1 VKRLILIGVAYLNSF
16 FNLAIFE
23 HRFWLQVLGDH
34 ARFIRDTLSPTET
47 DLVKKAVQFIEEFD
61 SLLHESRQNLSIE
74 ALQRLSETAQ
84 EHAQDIRAFKLEI
97 IREHLV
103 GDVTIGLSPTFLNH
117 MVNEV
122 EEYLRILPYLIQQ
135 EEPPVSHPLHHHL
148 VWLLD
153 AAGHAGGITDN
164 LDLVEKQLQ
173 EKSEAFTKR
182 FEQFYIKAVEMAGYL
197 RSNVH
202 LFPALDRF
210 NKNVKLEIALFK
222 TFLDE
227 LEEMEMNNRLL
238 GTLDQLMA
246 DHMARE
252 ECYYLIKLS
261 QSSHL
266 EQPDCDPTAP
276 RSKD

>member
-1 VKRLILIGVAYLNSF
+1 MNDFEETAV
-16 FNLAIFE
+16 FE

-47 DLVKKAVQFIEEFD
+47 DYVKTATHFITVFD
-61 SLLHESRQNLSIE
+61 KLLQESRQNVSSSLLQNITEQANEQAE
-74 ALQRLSETAQ
+74 A
-84 EHAQDIRAFKLEI
+84 IRSFKLEL

-103 GDVTIGLSPTFLNH
+103 GKITIGLSPTFLNH

-122 EEYLRILPYLIQQ
+122 EEYLRILSYLLVQQ
-135 EEPPVSHPLHHHL
+135 IPPACHPLHHHL

-153 AAGHAGGITDN
+153 AAGHAGAITDS
-164 LDLVEKQLQ
+164 LDLVEKKLQ
-173 EKSEAFTKR
+173 EKSELFTKR

-197 RSNVH
+197 RANVDQ
-202 LFPALDRF
+202 FPALDRF
-210 NKNVKLEIALFK
+210 NQNVKLEIVLFK

-227 LEEMEMNNRLL
+227 LEELEMTHALL
-238 GTLDQLMA
+238 GTLEPLMA

-252 ECYYLIKLS
+252 ECYYLMKLA

-266 EQPDCDPTAP
+266 QQPDCDPTKP
-276 RSKD
+276 RSN

>member
-1 VKRLILIGVAYLNSF
+1 MNSF
-16 FNLAIFE
+16 SDQAIYE
-23 HRFWLQVLGDH
+23 HQFWLQVLGDH
-34 ARFIRDTLSPTET
+34 ARFIRDTLSPTEQEFI
-47 DLVKKAVQFIEEFD
+47 KKAVYFIETFD
-61 SLLHESRQNLSIE
+61 SLLNKSRSNLSIE
-74 ALQRLSETAQ
+74 ALQNLTEQANEQAQ
-84 EHAQDIRAFKLEI
+84 QIRAFKLEI

-103 GDVTIGLSPTFLNH
+103 GDITIDLSPTFLNH

-122 EEYLRILPYLIQQ
+122 EEYLRILPYLLQQ
-135 EEPPVSHPLHHHL
+135 QVPPVAHPLHHHL

-173 EKSEAFTKR
+173 EKSEAFTVR

-197 RSNVH
+197 RSNVQM
-202 LFPALDRF
+202 FPALERF
-210 NKNVKLEIALFK
+210 NENVKLEIALFK

-227 LEEMEMNNRLL
+227 LEEMEMSNRLL

-252 ECYYLIKLS
+252 ECYYLIKLA

-266 EQPDCDPTAP
+266 DMPDCDPTKP
-276 RSKD
+276 RST

>member
-1 VKRLILIGVAYLNSF
+1 MNSYYE
-16 FNLAIFE
+16 NALFE

-47 DLVKKAVQFIEEFD
+47 EFVNKSLDFIDIFD
-61 SLLHESRQNLSIE
+61 KLLHESRQDLSMD
-74 ALQRLSETAQ
+74 ALNKLTETANQQAQ
-84 EHAQDIRAFKLEI
+84 EIRSFKLEI

-103 GDVTIGLSPTFLNH
+103 GDVSIGLSPTFLNH

-122 EEYLRILPYLIQQ
+122 EEYLRLLPYLLKQQ
-135 EEPPVSHPLHHHL
+135 DPPLSHPLHHHL

-153 AAGHAGGITDN
+153 AAGHAGGITDD

-197 RSNVH
+197 RSNVQ

-210 NKNVKLEIALFK
+210 NENVKLEIALFK
-222 TFLDE
+222 VFLNE

-238 GTLDQLMA
+238 GTFDQLMA

-252 ECYYLIKLS
+252 ECYYLLKVAR
-261 QSSHL
+261 SSHL
-266 EQPDCDPTAP
+266 EEPDCDPTSP
-276 RSKD
+276 RSID

>member
-1 VKRLILIGVAYLNSF
+1 MNSYYE
-16 FNLAIFE
+16 NALFE

-47 DLVKKAVQFIEEFD
+47 LFVKKAVQFIEVFD
-61 SLLHESRQNLSIE
+61 SLLQESRQELSMEDLIKLTE
-74 ALQRLSETAQ
+74 VADTQAKEIRL
-84 EHAQDIRAFKLEI
+84 FKLEI
-97 IREHLV
+97 IREHLT
-103 GDVTIGLSPTFLNH
+103 GDISIGLSPTFLNH

-122 EEYLRILPYLIQQ
+122 EEYIRVLSYLLKQQ
-135 EEPPVSHPLHHHL
+135 SPPLSHPLHHHL

-153 AAGHAGGITDN
+153 AAGHAGGITDD
-164 LDLVEKQLQ
+164 LDLVEKELK

-182 FEQFYIKAVEMAGYL
+182 FEQFYIKAVEMTGYL
-197 RSNVH
+197 RSNAH

-210 NKNVKLEIALFK
+210 NENVKIEIVLFK

-238 GTLDQLMA
+238 GTLDALMA

-252 ECYYLIKLS
+252 ECYYLLKLA
-261 QSSHL
+261 QSSHQ
-266 EQPDCDPTAP
+266 ETPDCDPTEP